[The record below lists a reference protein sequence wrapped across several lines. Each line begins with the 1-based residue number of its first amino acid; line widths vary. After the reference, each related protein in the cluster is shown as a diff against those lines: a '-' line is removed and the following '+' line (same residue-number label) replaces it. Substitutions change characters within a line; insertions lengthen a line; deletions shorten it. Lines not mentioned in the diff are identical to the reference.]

1 MKKYPALI
9 TIIMALCLISCI
21 SNNSNNQI
29 KEDKLKPVITIDNN
43 NLDIVSYD
51 KDNYSI
57 KISCNNICF
66 VDSSFKDVYSRNM
79 IDLLNS
85 HNDKIEIAYIATSG
99 IGHFLP
105 LNIKVS
111 DNIDTTFLFNIEP
124 IEITTNTSTIN
135 GICAPLLLSSND
147 PNLEMEVKRWL
158 YKRKENV
165 GDYRIKDM
173 LGIIRALNNSF
184 FNQYITNKDIPT
196 IRDLSNCMYSVK
208 SSMIADH
215 YILCAFS
222 TETELDLF
230 IEETILNDYKNTSKS
245 AGNNMMCY
253 NAGDNNGYKCI
264 SLVGINNDWKYQLE
278 PLGLVCLDNIAPNI
292 NDYKSHDLSY
302 NDIILFKNRIFITLP
317 EKININGYITIDTKN
332 FRGDDAQFVVYWSGD
347 VKSISM
353 KEYKGWDSWV
363 GKKEELKTINLTKLS
378 SPHYFICRLDLNI
391 GDNYIP
397 ITVTDLRGNKSH
409 INFHIPMVRV
419 NDNNPNININN
430 NNSVW
435 N

>member
-66 VDSSFKDVYSRNM
+66 VDSSFKDVYSQNM

-99 IGHFLP
+99 LGHFLP

-111 DNIDTTFLFNIEP
+111 DYIDTTFLFNIEP
-124 IEITTNTSTIN
+124 IEIPTNTSTIN
-135 GICAPLLLSSND
+135 GTCAPLLLSSND

-196 IRDLSNCMYSVK
+196 VRDLSNCIYSVK

-253 NAGDNNGYKCI
+253 NAGHNNGYKCI

-278 PLGLVCLDNIAPNI
+278 PLGFVCLDNIAPDI

-302 NDIILFKNRIFITLP
+302 NDIILFKNRIFVTLP
-317 EKININGYITIDTKN
+317 EKINITGNITIDTKN

-353 KEYKGWDSWV
+353 KEYKGWNSWE

-378 SPHYFICRLDLNI
+378 SPYYFICRLDLNI

-397 ITVTDLRGNKSH
+397 ITVTAFRGNKSH
-409 INFHIPMVRV
+409 INFHIPMVSV

>member
-1 MKKYPALI
+1 MKKYPTLI
-9 TIIMALCLISCI
+9 TIVMAVCLISCI

-29 KEDKLKPVITIDNN
+29 KEEKLKPIITIDNN

-66 VDSSFKDVYSRNM
+66 VDSSFKDVYSQNM

-99 IGHFLP
+99 IEHFLP

-111 DNIDTTFLFNIEP
+111 DYIDTTFLFNIEP
-124 IEITTNTSTIN
+124 IEIPTNTSTIN
-135 GICAPLLLSSND
+135 GTCAPLFLSSND

-158 YKRKENV
+158 YKRRENV

-184 FNQYITNKDIPT
+184 FNQYITNQYIPT
-196 IRDLSNCMYSVK
+196 VRDLSNCMYSVK

-230 IEETILNDYKNTSKS
+230 IEETILNDYK
-245 AGNNMMCY
+245 
-253 NAGDNNGYKCI
+253 
-264 SLVGINNDWKYQLE
+264 
-278 PLGLVCLDNIAPNI
+278 
-292 NDYKSHDLSY
+292 SHDLSY
-302 NDIILFKNRIFITLP
+302 SDIVLFKNRIFVTLP
-317 EKININGYITIDTKN
+317 EKINITGNITIDTKN

-353 KEYKGWDSWV
+353 KEYKGWNSWE

-378 SPHYFICRLDLNI
+378 SPYYFICRLDLNI

-397 ITVTDLRGNKSH
+397 ITVTDFRGNKSH
-409 INFHIPMVRV
+409 INFHIPMVSV
-419 NDNNPNININN
+419 KDNNPNININN